1 MRVRVS
7 PTCRRSIPAG
17 KAYNFWSFGNIFIF
31 GQDRLELR
39 RDHGRDHGSQRP
51 VTRVSHP
58 YHAAN
63 RSHSSAH
70 TPRRQT
76 SHRAEPPPGRHPPPR
91 TASHRG
97 TGGWWSRPHQSEHR
111 GARVEGPLMPYPVRC
126 PWPLPAHTQTILV
139 VRISRPLDALDF
151 VNRIQ
156 KNYNCPQTIH
166 RRQSTVSNSSLS
178 SPTGVQNQWF
188 DLYGRRKTGASWQK
202 MSNDGCGCDSMAP
215 DSGRPA
221 IMDQSDLK
229 VWASLSQ

>member
-1 MRVRVS
+1 V
-7 PTCRRSIPAG
+7 
-17 KAYNFWSFGNIFIF
+17 IFYL
-31 GQDRLELR
+31 DRTLELR

-51 VTRVSHP
+51 VTRECRIRITLPTGHIQVPTRH
-58 YHAAN
+58 
-63 RSHSSAH
+63 RDK
-70 TPRRQT
+70 RRT
-76 SHRAEPPPGRHPPPR
+76 EPSRHPPPR

-97 TGGWWSRPHQSEHR
+97 TGGWWSRPHQSELR
-111 GARVEGPLMPYPVRC
+111 GARVEGPLIRSRC
-126 PWPLPAHTQTILV
+126 RWPLPAHTKTILKV

-151 VNRIQ
+151 VNRI
-156 KNYNCPQTIH
+156 YNCPQTIH
-166 RRQSTVSNSSLS
+166 RRQSTVSRDSSLS

>member
-1 MRVRVS
+1 MASQR
-7 PTCRRSIPAG
+7 G
-17 KAYNFWSFGNIFIF
+17 KHTTFGVLVIFLF

-111 GARVEGPLMPYPVRC
+111 GARVEGPLMPLSLSGAR
-126 PWPLPAHTQTILV
+126 WPLPAHTQTILV

-151 VNRIQ
+151 VNRITKELQ
-156 KNYNCPQTIH
+156 LPTDIFDDRAQCRTAPC
-166 RRQSTVSNSSLS
+166 RRPRACKTNGSTC
-178 SPTGVQNQWF
+178 TGAVK
-188 DLYGRRKTGASWQK
+188 LELRGRR
-202 MSNDGCGCDSMAP
+202 
-215 DSGRPA
+215 
-221 IMDQSDLK
+221 
-229 VWASLSQ
+229 

>member
-1 MRVRVS
+1 MGETMGVRD
-7 PTCRRSIPAG
+7 P
-17 KAYNFWSFGNIFIF
+17 
-31 GQDRLELR
+31 RL
-39 RDHGRDHGSQRP
+39 
-51 VTRVSHP
+51 TRVSHP

-151 VNRIQ
+151 VNRISKEVQ
-156 KNYNCPQTIH
+156 LPTDYPQTTEH
-166 RRQSTVSNSSLS
+166 SVEQLPV
-178 SPTGVQNQWF
+178 VAH
-188 DLYGRRKTGASWQK
+188 GRAKPMVRPVR
-202 MSNDGCGCDSMAP
+202 AP
-215 DSGRPA
+215 
-221 IMDQSDLK
+221 
-229 VWASLSQ
+229 